1 MIMKKPFIGITCD
14 YMMSEKEISLGQERN
29 FVSKDF
35 VDAVLDSGGVPIL
48 IPIINQEEDMLK
60 IMDIL
65 DGIILSGGF
74 DVNPIYYGEEP
85 TKHVGFTYTPRDLC
99 ELFIVKA
106 AIEKDMPILGISR
119 GQQIM
124 TVAFGGKL
132 YQDISD
138 NEESYVNHFQR
149 ASISD
154 IGHYVNIVEGTK
166 LHKIFDTDR
175 MLVNSFHHQAA
186 KTVPPNFVVAA
197 TSSDGIVEAIEH
209 KTKPIMAVQWH
220 PEIMMR
226 KHPVMLK
233 IFSEFVKNCRE
244 E

>member
-1 MIMKKPFIGITCD
+1 MTKPFIGITCD
-14 YMMSEKEISLGQERN
+14 YMMSEKEISLGQERY

-35 VDAVLDSGGVPIL
+35 IDAVIDSGGVPVL
-48 IPIINQEEDMLK
+48 IPILNSEEDMLR
-60 IMDIL
+60 IMDTL

-74 DVNPIYYGEEP
+74 DVNPIFYGEEP

-106 AIEKDMPILGISR
+106 AIEKDMPILGVSR

-124 TVAFGGKL
+124 TVAFGGNL

-138 NEESYVNHFQR
+138 NEASYVNHFQR
-149 ASISD
+149 ASITD
-154 IGHYVNIVEGTK
+154 IGHYVNIVPGTR

-175 MLVNSFHHQAA
+175 VLVNSFHHQAA
-186 KTVPPNFVVAA
+186 KEVPKNFKVTAISA
-197 TSSDGIVEAIEH
+197 DGIIEAIEH
-209 KTKPIMAVQWH
+209 VSKPIMAVQWH
-220 PEIMMR
+220 PEIMIR

-233 IFSEFVKNCRE
+233 IFEEFINNCR
-244 E
+244 